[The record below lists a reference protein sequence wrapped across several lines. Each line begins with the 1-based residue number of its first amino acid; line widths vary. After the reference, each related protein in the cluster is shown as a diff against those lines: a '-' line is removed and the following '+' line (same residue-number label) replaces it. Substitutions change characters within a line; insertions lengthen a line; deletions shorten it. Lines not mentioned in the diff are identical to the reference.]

1 MRGANNKRSNEP
13 VSRRTWPGHSN
24 RLPLPLAT
32 CPLPPAPHRVA
43 TNFSH
48 MTASCFA
55 DTVQGTGCQQ
65 GHVGQLVNRSFAA
78 SYKSPHHRQRQ
89 RQRSRLNISHDIFD
103 RFRLTRNK
111 PTKHFVHAPASPRS
125 SRDTKRQPAPTL
137 PCPALRCPAR
147 PWSVWHTTFINDI
160 LVSAGNGKW
169 HWFKWVLALWFTV
182 NCKPPHSHP
191 NPGRGKA
198 GCELYLLAPPL
209 SLTLCK
215 QVSSGS
221 RVVTSYTTWVHYA

>member
-78 SYKSPHHRQRQ
+78 SYKSPHHRHRQRQRQ

-111 PTKHFVHAPASPRS
+111 PTKHFVHVPRLAPLHQRYQTPTSPYTALSRS
-125 SRDTKRQPAPTL
+125 AL
-137 PCPALRCPAR
+137 PCPALVR
-147 PWSVWHTTFINDI
+147 
-160 LVSAGNGKW
+160 
-169 HWFKWVLALWFTV
+169 
-182 NCKPPHSHP
+182 
-191 NPGRGKA
+191 
-198 GCELYLLAPPL
+198 
-209 SLTLCK
+209 LTHDVY
-215 QVSSGS
+215 Q
-221 RVVTSYTTWVHYA
+221 